1 MCWGVLRSDGASW
14 IGNMEEKDPTTGLY
28 YRGWHNMQ
36 ATMSDLLTRHG
47 LDGASIVLI
56 GGDSAG

>member
-1 MCWGVLRSDGASW
+1 MA
-14 IGNMEEKDPTTGLY
+14 EKDPHTGLY

-36 ATMSDLLTRHG
+36 ATMSDLLKRQG
-47 LDGASIVLI
+47 LDEASVVLI